1 MQKTAEKRIDNIRK
15 LQNFENW
22 EKWPYCK
29 GHSKAKSSVLG
40 TDFKMPRTRR
50 RRL

>member
-22 EKWPYCK
+22 QKWP
-29 GHSKAKSSVLG
+29 
-40 TDFKMPRTRR
+40 RQQ
-50 RRL
+50 RL